1 MMQINVD
8 LTDFNDKIGKFPEVI
23 ANAARKT
30 LKQELSEVRQIAV
43 REHRHLTRTG
53 SLNNS
58 IVQEVASDGLSGQVG
73 FATNS
78 RVKYGP
84 YVHEGHGSKGKSV
97 LSGYP
102 YVWEPDR
109 FLSAA
114 LEKREPGIQDRF
126 EKSIYSALAEAAYRY
141 LITLTPR

>member
-43 REHRHLTRTG
+43 REHRHHTRTG

-97 LSGYP
+97 LIGYP

-126 EKSIYSALAEAAYRY
+126 EKSIHSALAEAG
-141 LITLTPR
+141 IV